1 MLERIILHDKREI
14 VLVGTAHISQ
24 ASVELVKKTIEEEK
38 PGCVGIE
45 LDAQRF
51 QQLQHHAR
59 WQNTNLKN
67 VIQEGKTYLLLLNI
81 FLSNIQRRFGES
93 VQVKPGTEMLAA
105 TQIASEKGIPIA
117 LLDRSIDTTMK
128 RAFFIMPLLE
138 KIRIVFYLLG
148 GIFAGEQ
155 EQLTPEKIEELKK
168 SDMVTKLVEELGQK
182 APTVKKVLVDERDAY
197 ISNQILKIRVPKLV
211 CVVGAGHL
219 NGIKELL
226 LQERIVDEKKLLELP
241 KPGIVSKLV
250 KWIVPLLFIFLLA
263 GAFFLNGL
271 SASINIILYWILITG
286 VFSAIG
292 AIIARSHAVS
302 VLVAFVAAPLTTLHP
317 FLASGWVAAAVEAK
331 YKQPQV
337 KDFEKL
343 NQLNSY
349 GDFEK
354 NKVTHLLLVAAYTN
368 LGSTIGVI
376 IALPTL
382 LSMLH

>member
-1 MLERIILHDKREI
+1 
-14 VLVGTAHISQ
+14 
-24 ASVELVKKTIEEEK
+24 
-38 PGCVGIE
+38 
-45 LDAQRF
+45 
-51 QQLQHHAR
+51 
-59 WQNTNLKN
+59 
-67 VIQEGKTYLLLLNI
+67 
-81 FLSNIQRRFGES
+81 

-226 LQERIVDEKKLLELP
+226 LQEKVVDEKKLLELP

>member
-1 MLERIILHDKREI
+1 
-14 VLVGTAHISQ
+14 
-24 ASVELVKKTIEEEK
+24 
-38 PGCVGIE
+38 
-45 LDAQRF
+45 
-51 QQLQHHAR
+51 
-59 WQNTNLKN
+59 
-67 VIQEGKTYLLLLNI
+67 
-81 FLSNIQRRFGES
+81 
-93 VQVKPGTEMLAA
+93 
-105 TQIASEKGIPIA
+105 
-117 LLDRSIDTTMK
+117 
-128 RAFFIMPLLE
+128 
-138 KIRIVFYLLG
+138 
-148 GIFAGEQ
+148 
-155 EQLTPEKIEELKK
+155 
-168 SDMVTKLVEELGQK
+168 
-182 APTVKKVLVDERDAY
+182 
-197 ISNQILKIRVPKLV
+197 
-211 CVVGAGHL
+211 
-219 NGIKELL
+219 
-226 LQERIVDEKKLLELP
+226 
-241 KPGIVSKLV
+241 V